1 MARAFRYKSQPAAGY
16 LSVEEYGGQPIV
28 AVLRVLTAKAHKVP
42 RVGIVDSWTVVSI
55 GRAGLQV
62 SGDAGMI
69 KIIMSVICM
78 VWIDASG

>member
-1 MARAFRYKSQPAAGY
+1 M
-16 LSVEEYGGQPIV
+16 
-28 AVLRVLTAKAHKVP
+28 LRVLTAKAHKVP